1 MRNAAAVLDINLL
14 VGRLRQ
20 VDADGGAAA
29 TATAATAAATI
40 AATAATRGRLAL
52 LCGAAAVVRRWG
64 APLLRSDVVAGILN
78 EFDVRANH
86 VAALGLRETRD
97 DGLAESSG
105 NFFLRA
111 ITPRPISLGWTT
123 SLNSSSVGRFSMRW
137 ASAGDRNALFPR
149 PKSSGVNRCRRADRD
164 SP

>member
-86 VAALGLRETRD
+86 VAPLGLRETRD

-105 NFFLRA
+105 NFFKSDNTEADKSRMDHIVELIIGRKVQHA
-111 ITPRPISLGWTT
+111 LG
-123 SLNSSSVGRFSMRW
+123 LGGR
-137 ASAGDRNALFPR
+137 
-149 PKSSGVNRCRRADRD
+149 
-164 SP
+164 